1 MADYESAGFV
11 LEDLRS
17 RIDDKL
23 YDIRRDLFEETR
35 RIEGE
40 ATGWIDNQAKKWLE
54 LQKRV
59 HELETEMD
67 NMQQQ
72 HRKFEEEARERLTR
86 LETLSLMGSLVRVFN
101 KAQKDG
107 IQPIELLEE
116 AVRLLGKVKGRRIGP

>member
-1 MADYESAGFV
+1 MVDYESPGFV
-11 LEDLRS
+11 LEDLRG

-23 YDIRRDLFEETR
+23 YDIRRDLLEETR

-59 HELETEMD
+59 HELEAEMD